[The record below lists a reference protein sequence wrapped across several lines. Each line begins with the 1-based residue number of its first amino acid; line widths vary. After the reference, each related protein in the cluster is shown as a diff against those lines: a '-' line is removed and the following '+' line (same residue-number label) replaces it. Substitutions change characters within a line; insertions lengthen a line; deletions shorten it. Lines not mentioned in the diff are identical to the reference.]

1 MHFRDTAESAL
12 EDSEERYRA
21 VVAALEEGIVIH
33 EADGT
38 VVSCNASA
46 CRIFGLTEEEVLGRT
61 WLDPRWCLVREG
73 GAPFPLE
80 EHPATVTLR
89 TGEPRSQVVLGL
101 DRPDGGR
108 RWISIN
114 SRPLLRPGGT
124 TPYAA
129 VLSFSDITSRREAE
143 EERGRIEE
151 RQDKLQQLIS
161 RSALEW
167 RLTFDALGS
176 PLLLLEL
183 DGRIIRLNEAAR
195 ALAGVRFEDAVHQP
209 LAALGAEPP
218 WPAVQALAERVAAN
232 AESATAQAHERQGRT
247 WDISVNPVAGPGG
260 ERWLVVVLLDIT
272 DVVKLQESLRRS
284 ETMSAMGALVA
295 GVAHEVRNPL
305 FGISATLD
313 AFESRFKN
321 RSEYRRY
328 FDVLKERVH
337 RLSILMQQLLD
348 YGKPLRLEPSAESPE
363 EVMRA
368 AAAACAPIAAGARV
382 EIVEEPVTDLPSLE
396 MDRNRVVQVFQ
407 NLLENAIQHSPPGS
421 RVTFRAEGAGER
433 VRFAVEDS
441 GTGFRAE
448 DLDRIFEPFFT
459 RRRGGTGLG
468 LSIVQRIVEQ
478 HGGEVTA
485 ANRPAGGAVMSV
497 LLPLRPGQVPSR
509 PGF

>member
-1 MHFRDTAESAL
+1 MHSRDTAASAL

-33 EADGT
+33 EADGA
-38 VVSCNASA
+38 VASCNASA
-46 CRIFGLTEEEVLGRT
+46 CRIFGLSEEEVLGRT
-61 WLDPRWCLVREG
+61 WLDPRWRLVHES
-73 GAPFPLE
+73 GAPFPPE
-80 EHPATVTLR
+80 EHPAAVTLR

-114 SRPLLRPGGT
+114 SRPLVRPGGGA
-124 TPYAA
+124 PYAA
-129 VLSFSDITSRREAE
+129 VLSFSDITARREAE
-143 EERGRIEE
+143 EERGRIGEA
-151 RQDKLQQLIS
+151 QVKLQQLIS

-195 ALAGVRFEDAVHQP
+195 ALAGIPFEDAVHKP
-209 LAALGAEPP
+209 LAALGGEPP
-218 WPAVQALAERVAAN
+218 WPAVQALAERVI
-232 AESATAQAHERQGRT
+232 ATAEGATTQARERQGRA
-247 WDISVNPVAGPGG
+247 WDVAVNPVAGPGG

-272 DVVKLQESLRRS
+272 DLVKLQESLRRS

-313 AFESRFKN
+313 AFESRFKS
-321 RSEYRRY
+321 RTEYRRY

-337 RLSILMQQLLD
+337 RLSELMQQLLD
-348 YGKPLRLEPSAESPE
+348 YGKPLRLAPSAEAPG

-368 AAAACAPIAAGARV
+368 AAAGCSPLAAKARV
-382 EIVEEPVTDLPSLE
+382 EIVEEPVADLPSLE

-421 RVTFRAEGAGER
+421 RVVFRAEGTGEG

-441 GTGFRAE
+441 GSGFRAE

-478 HGGEVTA
+478 HGGEVA
-485 ANRPAGGAVMSV
+485 ASNRPDGGAVMSV
-497 LLPLRPGQVPSR
+497 TLPLHPRQVPYST
-509 PGF
+509 GF